1 MLQFYACCI
10 FESLESNWSRHNEH
24 RNSLYN
30 FMIRVLVRG
39 GYTIIST
46 FVACLLPFFGDFISL
61 TGSLC
66 MMPLD
71 LVLVLALFVKVRS
84 NNNELAV
91 MGETKAKLSDRFLE
105 TTCR

>member
-1 MLQFYACCI
+1 M
-10 FESLESNWSRHNEH
+10 
-24 RNSLYN
+24 YN
-30 FMIRVLVRG
+30 FMVRVVVRG

-71 LVLVLALFVKVRS
+71 LVLVLALFVKVS
-84 NNNELAV
+84 FCPTFSLAFRCLPP
-91 MGETKAKLSDRFLE
+91 TSSLPLPFFRHTLFFPLPLPCLTASL
-105 TTCR
+105 

>member
-1 MLQFYACCI
+1 M
-10 FESLESNWSRHNEH
+10 
-24 RNSLYN
+24 YN
-30 FMIRVLVRG
+30 FMIRVIVRG

-71 LVLVLALFVKVRS
+71 LVLVLALFVKVS
-84 NNNELAV
+84 FENPIPSPSLYQQAA
-91 MGETKAKLSDRFLE
+91 KALFY
-105 TTCR
+105 